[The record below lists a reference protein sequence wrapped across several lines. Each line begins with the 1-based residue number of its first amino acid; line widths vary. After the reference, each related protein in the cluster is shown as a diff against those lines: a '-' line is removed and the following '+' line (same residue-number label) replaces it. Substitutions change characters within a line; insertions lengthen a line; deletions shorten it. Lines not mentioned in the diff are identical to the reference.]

1 MPKLWVD
8 FDMHKPFLLLFFASC
23 LLVFP
28 LLRTNLYGQPKYTD
42 PSIQKDPTGYKLR
55 SGDSIRIIVQGESD
69 ATISTTI
76 NNYGMVKPAYI
87 REIKLSGL
95 SMVQAESVIVNQ
107 YIQQKIYSKPV
118 VKVFVTKYTEQ
129 VVFLAGSVV
138 KKGPYIFPAEVQAM
152 GIVEVIARAGGFTD
166 IAKKNNVYVT
176 RTYYDT
182 SGKATNTRT
191 FEVNVD
197 ALSKGTLS
205 SDSPQRFWIYPGDRI
220 QVPERLF

>member
-1 MPKLWVD
+1 MNKLL
-8 FDMHKPFLLLFFASC
+8 LLLFFASN

-28 LLRTNLYGQPKYTD
+28 LLRANLYAQPKYTD

-55 SGDSIRIIVQGESD
+55 SGDSVRIIVQGESD

-87 REIKLSGL
+87 SEIKLSGL
-95 SMVQAESVIVNQ
+95 SMVQAESVLVNQ
-107 YIQQKIYSKPV
+107 YKQQEIYSKPV

-176 RTYYDT
+176 RTYYDN
-182 SGKATNTRT
+182 SGKATNTKT
-191 FEVNVD
+191 YEVNVE
-197 ALSKGTLS
+197 ALNKGTLS

>member
-1 MPKLWVD
+1 MNKLL
-8 FDMHKPFLLLFFASC
+8 LLLFFASN

-28 LLRTNLYGQPKYTD
+28 LLRANLYAQPKYTD

-55 SGDSIRIIVQGESD
+55 SGDSVRIIVQGESD

-87 REIKLSGL
+87 SEIKLSGL
-95 SMVQAESVIVNQ
+95 SMVQAETVLVNQ
-107 YIQQKIYSKPV
+107 YKQQEIYCKPV

-176 RTYYDT
+176 RTYYDN
-182 SGKATNTRT
+182 SGKATNTKT
-191 FEVNVD
+191 YEVNVE
-197 ALSKGTLS
+197 ALNKGTLS

>member
-1 MPKLWVD
+1 
-8 FDMHKPFLLLFFASC
+8 MHKPFLLLFFASC

-176 RTYYDT
+176 RTYYDNL
-182 SGKATNTRT
+182 GKATNTKT
-191 FEVNVD
+191 YEVNVE
-197 ALSKGTLS
+197 ALNKGTLS

>member
-1 MPKLWVD
+1 
-8 FDMHKPFLLLFFASC
+8 MHKPFLLLFCACS

-28 LLRTNLYGQPKYTD
+28 VLRTNLSGQTKYRTD

-55 SGDSIRIIVQGESD
+55 SGDSIRIIVQGEPE
-69 ATISTTI
+69 ATITAII

-87 REIKLSGL
+87 KEMKVSGL
-95 SMVQAESVIVNQ
+95 SMTQAESLIRTQ
-107 YIQQKIYSKPV
+107 YKEQFIYSQPV

-138 KKGPYIFPAEVQAM
+138 KKGPYIFPPEVQAM

-176 RTYYDT
+176 RTYYDN
-182 SGKATNTRT
+182 SGKATNTKT
-191 FEVNVD
+191 YEVNVE
-197 ALSKGTLS
+197 ALNKGTLS

>member
-1 MPKLWVD
+1 
-8 FDMHKPFLLLFFASC
+8 MHKPFLLRFFYCC
-23 LLVFP
+23 LLVYPF
-28 LLRTNLYGQPKYTD
+28 LQTNIYGQLTAD

-69 ATISTTI
+69 ATITTTI

-87 REIKLSGL
+87 KDIKLSGL
-95 SMVQAESVIVNQ
+95 SMIQAESIIVDQ

-129 VVFLAGSVV
+129 VVFLAGAVV
-138 KKGPYIFPAEVQAM
+138 KKGPYVFPAEVQAM
-152 GIVEVIARAGGFTD
+152 GIVQVINRAGGFTD

>member
-1 MPKLWVD
+1 MQ
-8 FDMHKPFLLLFFASC
+8 KPFLLLFIASC
-23 LLVFP
+23 LSVFP
-28 LLRTNLYGQPKYTD
+28 LLYTNLHGQTKYTTD

-55 SGDSIRIIVQGESD
+55 SGDSIRIIVQGETD
-69 ATISTTI
+69 ATITTTI

-95 SMVQAESVIVNQ
+95 SMVQAESLILDQ
-107 YIQQKIYSKPV
+107 YIQHKIYRKPV

-152 GIVEVIARAGGFTD
+152 GIVEVIARAGGFTE

-176 RTYYDT
+176 RTYYDN
-182 SGKATNTRT
+182 SGKATNTKT
-191 FEVNVD
+191 YEVNVE
-197 ALSKGTLS
+197 ALNKGTLS

>member
-1 MPKLWVD
+1 MNKLL
-8 FDMHKPFLLLFFASC
+8 LLLFFASN

-28 LLRTNLYGQPKYTD
+28 LLRANLYAQPKYTD

-55 SGDSIRIIVQGESD
+55 SGDSVRIIVQGESD
-69 ATISTTI
+69 ATIS
-76 NNYGMVKPAYI
+76 
-87 REIKLSGL
+87 
-95 SMVQAESVIVNQ
+95 MVQAESVLVNQ
-107 YIQQKIYSKPV
+107 YKQQEIYSKPV

-176 RTYYDT
+176 RTYYDN
-182 SGKATNTRT
+182 SGKATNTKT
-191 FEVNVD
+191 YEVNVE
-197 ALSKGTLS
+197 ALNKGTLS

>member
-1 MPKLWVD
+1 MRK
-8 FDMHKPFLLLFFASC
+8 FFLRRFFGWCLGVFTLLHTH
-23 LLVFP
+23 VH
-28 LLRTNLYGQPKYTD
+28 GQPAAD

-76 NNYGMVKPAYI
+76 NNFGMVKPAYI
-87 REIKLSGL
+87 KDIKVSGL
-95 SMVQAESVIVNQ
+95 SMTQAESIIVDQ
-107 YIQQKIYSKPV
+107 YIQQKIYSKPA

-129 VVFLAGSVV
+129 VVFLAGAVV

-152 GIVEVIARAGGFTD
+152 GIVQVINRAGGFTD
-166 IAKKNNVYVT
+166 ITKKNNVYVT

-182 SGKATNTRT
+182 SGRATNTRT

-197 ALSKGTLS
+197 ALNKGTLS

>member
-1 MPKLWVD
+1 
-8 FDMHKPFLLLFFASC
+8 MHKPFLLRFFYCC
-23 LLVFP
+23 LLVYPF
-28 LLRTNLYGQPKYTD
+28 LQTNIYCQLTAD

-69 ATISTTI
+69 ATITTTI

-87 REIKLSGL
+87 KDIKLSGL
-95 SMVQAESVIVNQ
+95 SMIQAESIIVDQ

-129 VVFLAGSVV
+129 VVFLAGAVV
-138 KKGPYIFPAEVQAM
+138 KKGPYVFPAEVQAM
-152 GIVEVIARAGGFTD
+152 GIVQVINRAGGFTD

>member
-1 MPKLWVD
+1 MRKL
-8 FDMHKPFLLLFFASC
+8 FLLRFCACC

-28 LLRTNLYGQPKYTD
+28 LLRTNLYGQTKYTTD

-69 ATISTTI
+69 ATISTI
-76 NNYGMVKPAYI
+76 VNNYGMVKPAYI
-87 REIKLSGL
+87 KEMKLSGL

-107 YIQQKIYSKPV
+107 YIQQEIYSKPV

-176 RTYYDT
+176 RTYYDN
-182 SGKATNTRT
+182 SGKATNTKT
-191 FEVNVD
+191 YEVNVE
-197 ALSKGTLS
+197 ALNKGTLS